1 MKRLFFLFLVSV
13 LISCKD
19 SKAIEKEE
27 NVEVADTLSVEGTT
41 PNEITSKAE
50 TSEAEE
56 EEEEVEFKNDFKII
70 LASQYRDWEGKNEA
84 NSLTKNWIDLYE
96 KNGRYYLGKADFKL
110 ESGYSECTGDST
122 KAINSKN
129 KTVLFMDFPE
139 LKLGEI
145 KSLKIEKNKVW
156 PKQKISFTFNDVEYF
171 LRAEGEI
178 LSSEK
183 VHTDAGE
190 EIYQNVK
197 NYKLY
202 ISTKDIPEKLL
213 LKEPSF
219 NDTFVELLF
228 VGDID
233 RDGKLDFII
242 GANRNYEE
250 ERVILFFSSKAEKE
264 STVKRVSEIAIQFD
278 C

>member
-1 MKRLFFLFLVSV
+1 MKKLFLSLFLVSV

-19 SKAIEKEE
+19 SKEIKKEEIVEVSDTSSVKEIVAIE
-27 NVEVADTLSVEGTT
+27 
-41 PNEITSKAE
+41 E
-50 TSEAEE
+50 TFEDEL
-56 EEEEVEFKNDFKII
+56 EFKNDFDI
-70 LASQYRDWEGKNEA
+70 LLPRSYRNWEGKNPA

-96 KNGRYYLGKADFKL
+96 KNGKYYLGKADFKL
-110 ESGYSECTGDST
+110 ESGFDECVGDST
-122 KAINSKN
+122 KIIESKN
-129 KTVLFMDFPE
+129 KTLLFIDSPQ

-145 KSLKIEKNKVW
+145 KSLKIDKNKIW
-156 PKQKISFTFNDVEYF
+156 PKEKISFIFNNVSYF
-171 LRAEGEI
+171 LRAEGEV
-178 LSSEK
+178 LSSENVTNEEGK
-183 VHTDAGE
+183 P

-202 ISTKDIPEKLL
+202 ISTKDISEKLL
-213 LKEPSF
+213 LKEESF

-233 RDGKLDFII
+233 NDGKLDFIF

-250 ERVILFFSSKAEKE
+250 QRVILFLSSKAEKE
-264 STVKRVSEIAIQFD
+264 NAVKKVSEVAIQFD